1 MEILVIRPEWSRG
14 PESCQRGV
22 TLVELMFVVAVMAA
36 VASMAVMLTP
46 NFSRQAKADGG
57 VTQAVTA
64 LRNAREMAVSQR
76 RNMRVNFIAPNMI
89 QVIREEIPGP
99 ATTLLSTAYLENGME
114 YRQFP
119 GQDDTPDRF
128 GFAAPISFGLAVNR
142 IFTSEGTFVDTAG
155 DPLNGTLFLGRINEP
170 GSSRAITIF
179 GPTALIRLW
188 RWDGQRWVE

>member
-1 MEILVIRPEWSRG
+1 MEILVIRPEWSRDPAVG
-14 PESCQRGV
+14 QRGV

-46 NFSRQAKADGG
+46 NFTRQAKADAG
-57 VTQAVTA
+57 VTQAVSA
-64 LRNAREMAVSQR
+64 LRNAREVAVSQR
-76 RNMRVNFIAPNMI
+76 RNVRVNFIDPNMI

-99 ATTLLSTAYLENGME
+99 ATTLLTTVYLENGMQ
-114 YRQFP
+114 YRQFA
-119 GQDDTPDRF
+119 GQNDTPDQF
-128 GFAAPISFGLAVNR
+128 GFAAPVSFGLAANR

-155 DPLNGTLFLGRINEP
+155 DPLNGTVFLGRINDP
-170 GSSRAITIF
+170 SSSRAITIF